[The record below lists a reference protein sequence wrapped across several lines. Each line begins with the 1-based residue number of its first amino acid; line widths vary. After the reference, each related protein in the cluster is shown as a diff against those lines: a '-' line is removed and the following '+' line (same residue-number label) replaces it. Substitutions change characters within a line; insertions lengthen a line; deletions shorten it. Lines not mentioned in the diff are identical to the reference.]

1 MKKIVAATVLAS
13 ASLFALSA
21 PALAQDNA
29 PADAAV
35 EEEGS
40 DGVIIVQARRRDED
54 AQDVPVVVNPVTAET
69 IEKLNLRKF
78 EDIASVVP
86 GLALQ
91 ANQNG
96 IGAVATVR
104 GINFDVNVSGN
115 NGTVQFY
122 QNDVP
127 IPAGLL
133 FNSLFDVGQI
143 EVLRGPQGTL
153 KGRSSPSGSITLYTR
168 RPDLSEVGGNAE
180 LTVNDLNGYQTKG
193 ALNIPI
199 IAGKLGVRIA
209 GVVSDGRGNRVRDLV
224 NTTDLN
230 DETRGIRASAK
241 ADPFDGVLEL
251 DFTFQNLKREV
262 VAFGQS
268 ESASE
273 VIPGAFGGPVLIRA
287 RDRRSAVG
295 TPLANDQSFRTYDW
309 QAKLSLVGQQLTYVG
324 GRATQTLQAFA
335 PTDIGGVFVNDF
347 SGANQFGQLTNTFS
361 KNTSHE
367 ARLQNQDRVAG
378 MFDYVVGALFAK
390 GSSVTNFGSVTGI
403 ALAPPFSNPPRLVNI
418 AITPINRFGANKET
432 SFFGNLTAHIGE
444 QFELSGGVRRIK
456 YEDASGLAVNGVVNP
471 LFARNVTERKTI
483 YQASAKYQVTP
494 DLMVYA
500 STGSSFRPSTV
511 AIGGPT
517 ARLSALQAS
526 FLGTPAETSKSYEV
540 GVKSDFL
547 DDTVRFN
554 LTGYYQKFQNYPFR
568 SASGVAAIDRTNSAT
583 GTVTAFNYVAA
594 VPVKVRGVEAEL
606 SFTPSERFSIGG
618 ILSYAKGKISNGIVP
633 CLDIDDNGIPDTTGQ
648 PSLAVLE
655 ADVGANN
662 IDSCPANFNSTL
674 APRWS
679 GSVRAEYGVPL
690 SNGVDAYLRGL
701 FSYKGRS
708 DNDPVNSFDNV
719 KAFGLLN
726 LYAGVRDPD
735 GAWEVSLFGKNIANT
750 FRVLR
755 RSNGVAFTPLRG
767 GIPLGGPV
775 SSSGPLSNGYFSGS
789 NDSGLGVTEPR
800 EFGINLRIAF
810 GGR

>member
-1 MKKIVAATVLAS
+1 MRNFSRIALAS
-13 ASLFALSA
+13 VSLIGLMQPTQAF
-21 PALAQDNA
+21 AQDQI
-29 PADAAV
+29 PAD
-35 EEEGS
+35 EINER
-40 DGVIIVQARRRDED
+40 DGDSVIIVQARRRDED
-54 AQDVPVVVNPVTAET
+54 SQDVPVVVNPVTAET

-96 IGAVATVR
+96 IGAVATIR
-104 GINFDVNVSGN
+104 GINFDVNISGN

-168 RPDLSEVGGNAE
+168 RPDLGEAGGNAE
-180 LTVNDLNGYQTKG
+180 LTVNDLDGYQTKA
-193 ALNIPI
+193 ALNVPI
-199 IAGKLGVRIA
+199 IADKFGVRIA

-224 NTTDLN
+224 DTTDLN

-241 ADPFDGVLEL
+241 ADPFNGVLEL
-251 DFTFQNLKREV
+251 DFTFQSLKREV
-262 VAFGQS
+262 VAFAQS

-295 TPLANDQSFRTYDW
+295 TPLSNDQLFRTYDW
-309 QAKLSLVGQQLTYVG
+309 QAKLSLIGQQFTYVG
-324 GRATQTLQAFA
+324 GRATQTIQAFA
-335 PTDIGGVFVNDF
+335 PTDSGGVFTNDF
-347 SGANQFGQLTNTFS
+347 VGATRFGQLSNVFS

-367 ARLQNQDRVAG
+367 VRLQNQDRVAG
-378 MFDYVVGALFAK
+378 IFDYVAGALFAK
-390 GSSVTNFGSVTGI
+390 GSANTTFGSVTGI
-403 ALAPPFSNPPRLVNI
+403 ALAPPFANPSRLVAI
-418 AITPINRFGANKET
+418 ALTPIDRFGANKET
-432 SFFGNLTAHIGE
+432 SFFGNITAHLGE
-444 QFELSGGVRRIK
+444 QLEVSGGVRRIK

-471 LFARNVTERKTI
+471 LFARNFTERKTI
-483 YQASAKYQVTP
+483 YQASAKYEVTP
-494 DLMVYA
+494 DFMVYA
-500 STGSSFRPSTV
+500 STGSSFRPSTI

-517 ARLSALQAS
+517 ARVSALQAS
-526 FLGTPAETSKSYEV
+526 YLATAPETSKSYEA
-540 GVKSDFL
+540 GVKSDFF

-554 LTGYYQKFQNYPFR
+554 VTGFYQKFQNYPFR
-568 SASGVAAIDRTNSAT
+568 SASGVFAIDRTASAT
-583 GTVTAFNYVAA
+583 GTVTGFNYVAA

-606 SFTPSERFSIGG
+606 SYNPSQRFSIGG
-618 ILSYAKGKISNGIVP
+618 ILSYAKGKISNGTVP
-633 CLDIDDNGIPDTTGQ
+633 CLDLNDDGVPDRTGQ
-648 PSLAVLE
+648 PTLADLE

-662 IDSCPANFNSTL
+662 IDSCSANFNSTS

-679 GSVRAEYGVPL
+679 GSVQSEYGLPITD
-690 SNGVDAYLRGL
+690 GTDAYIRGL

-708 DNDPVNSFDNV
+708 DNDPVNSFDDV

-726 LYAGVRDPD
+726 LYAGVRDTD
-735 GAWEVSLFGKNIANT
+735 GAWEVSLFAKNVTNT

-775 SSSGPLSNGYFSGS
+775 TSSGPRSNGYFAGS

-800 EFGINLRIAF
+800 EFGINFRMAF
-810 GGR
+810 GSR